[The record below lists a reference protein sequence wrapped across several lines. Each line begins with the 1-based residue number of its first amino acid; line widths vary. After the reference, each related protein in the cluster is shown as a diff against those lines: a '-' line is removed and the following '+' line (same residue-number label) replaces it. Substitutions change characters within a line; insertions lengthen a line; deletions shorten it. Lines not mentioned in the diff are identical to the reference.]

1 VVLKV
6 DSPAEICLFGSVAG
20 NRYDYS
26 SDIDVL
32 VVSEVDRLKSLEAL
46 AEEDLLKGFG
56 IYVGRPRD
64 AG

>member
-32 VVSEVDRLKSLEAL
+32 VVYEVDRLKSLS
-46 AEEDLLKGFG
+46 
-56 IYVGRPRD
+56 VGGRRPSEGVWD
-64 AG
+64 ICGKT

>member
-1 VVLKV
+1 MLKV

-46 AEEDLLKGFG
+46 AEEEPSEGVWDICGKT
-56 IYVGRPRD
+56 
-64 AG
+64 